1 MKREVLV
8 PPEMTEPLGLGEL
21 IDDFVRGVVEFDMS
35 CIHIFTEKAA
45 PQIVHDGLRGRV
57 AQENRELYESGTYIL
72 DPTYQHFVAGAESG
86 FFEGADLVAAR
97 TTAGKLLSV
106 GAFHPLLSLDPDGV
120 AGHVA
125 FMERVEGGAV
135 AYSLLRMV
143 GNADFSPDEEKRLRE
158 SAKYVGHL
166 LRRYASA
173 AAGMANGA
181 GAAQGRSVDW
191 VLEDLLARDLP
202 PRQCS
207 VVCLSLQGYSLDDI
221 GIALNISP
229 NTARAHLQGA
239 YRRLGVR
246 NRGEVFAIILD
257 RIGVSLGTGAP
268 VAAATAAGGRGSDR
282 TVRRIGR

>member
-1 MKREVLV
+1 MKQDVLV
-8 PPEMTEPLGLGEL
+8 PTEMTEPLGLGEL
-21 IDDFVRGVVEFDMS
+21 IDDFVGGVARFDIS
-35 CIHIFTEKAA
+35 CIHVFSEAG
-45 PQIVHDGLRGRV
+45 PPRLVHDGLGGRV
-57 AQENRELYESGTYIL
+57 AQENRELFESGTYIL
-72 DPTYQHFVAGAESG
+72 DPTYQHFIAGAESG
-86 FFEGADLVAAR
+86 FFAGADLVAAR

-135 AYSLLRMV
+135 AYSVLRLA
-143 GNADFSPDEEKRLRE
+143 GRAAFSPEEERRLRE

-166 LRRYASA
+166 LRRFAPA
-173 AAGMANGA
+173 VVAGGTAAGP
-181 GAAQGRSVDW
+181 GRNVDW

-257 RIGVSLGTGAP
+257 RIGVSLGSGLNSGP
-268 VAAATAAGGRGSDR
+268 VAPASRAPERAMRRAGR
-282 TVRRIGR
+282 